1 MLVASRER
9 GWVNWYIHRTY
20 HIRLR
25 MTTSESTGDADR
37 ARRIADLEAEREE
50 MERIKRLDIEDG
62 VPALKRLIKV
72 AQGSSGQC
80 PRVAS
85 FLAGCYNGIRCPV
98 DLTDLS
104 ALDFALSEDI
114 LRVLRMDRWRQRE
127 VHDYID
133 NGSAIFEAII
143 ARWGLDKRF
152 TRAAG
157 SE

>member
-1 MLVASRER
+1 M
-9 GWVNWYIHRTY
+9 VNKHTTY
-20 HIRLR
+20 HLHLQ
-25 MTTSESTGDADR
+25 MTTSDRPSDADR
-37 ARRIADLEAEREE
+37 ARRIADLEAEHEE

-85 FLAGCYNGIRCPV
+85 FLAGCYNGMRCPV
-98 DLTDLS
+98 DLTDLR
-104 ALDFALSEDI
+104 AVDFALSEDV
-114 LRVLRMDRWRQRE
+114 LRVLRMDRWCQRE
-127 VHDYID
+127 LHNYID
-133 NGSAIFEAII
+133 DGGAVFEAII

-152 TRAAG
+152 TRVEG